1 MIVDFSHF
9 EHTLLPNCREFAF
22 FGAHIILKSLVSDA
36 AGPLDQ

>member
-9 EHTLLPNCREFAF
+9 EHMLLPKYRKFAI
-22 FGAHIILKSLVSDA
+22 FGAQIILKSLVSDA